1 MIPVRLK
8 IEGFL
13 SYREPVELNFSGF
26 DLACISGPNGAG
38 KSALLDAIT
47 WALFGR
53 ARKYDESV
61 INTHP
66 SVEAAEVTFDFDYE
80 GNRYRVQRT
89 NPRGKTSSVEFYIRS
104 QVSGQDP
111 RWKTLTE
118 RTLRETDRKIEKTL
132 RMDFETFT
140 NASFFLQGK
149 ADQFATARP
158 GERKRILSN
167 ILGLEVWESYRE
179 ESSRRRREIEKEVKE
194 LDGRLSEIQSELD
207 EGPER
212 KADLQALEERLDE
225 LAKQR
230 EARAKDLEN
239 VKALHTSLEEQ
250 RKLVTTL
257 KNQLE
262 NAEKAQARLEG
273 TLAERREEKTGY
285 DAVLSKAETIEKAY
299 ADWQAARQ
307 DLEAMEALAEAYR
320 QHEALRHEPLG
331 IIQAEAARLTQEKE
345 SLEARQAGLAEK
357 EGTESELN
365 AQLEKLREKIKV
377 SEEKLARREA
387 LDEEIRDLQ
396 SKQAEAKA
404 ENPRLKK
411 EMEDLRARLNYL
423 EAAEEPICPVCEQP
437 LSEAE
442 REALIREYYEEGES
456 RRDRYY
462 ANKELLDNFTENL
475 RKLGSEM
482 ADLKGVEV
490 ELREAKRQMDQ
501 LENQLEALQD
511 QQQAWE
517 ETGAPRLA
525 EVTQILV
532 EQAFAPAARSRLN
545 EIEEEM
551 TSLGYDV
558 EAHERLRQ
566 AEQAGREA
574 EADLRALEGAR
585 SALAPITREI
595 ESLETQLIEQ
605 SEAVR
610 TLADEHAEAAAKL
623 AAAEADL
630 PELNTAEEELHNIQ
644 EQENRLR
651 MSVGGARQ
659 KVAVL
664 ETLAERKDG
673 LQEERERLT
682 QRIADLKQLERAFG
696 KNGVPALLIEQAL
709 PEIEETTNDLL
720 TRLTN
725 GRMSFS
731 FVTQR
736 EFKDANREDLK
747 ETLDMI
753 ISDSVGERD
762 YEMFS
767 GGEAFRVNFSIRLAL
782 SEVLAKRAG
791 ARLQTLVIDEG
802 FGSQDVEG
810 RQRLVE
816 AINLVR
822 DDFEKIL
829 VITHLEELKESF
841 PTRIEVEK
849 TLQGSQVR
857 VV

>member
-1 MIPVRLK
+1 MIPVRLR

-13 SYREPVELNFSGF
+13 SYRQPVELDFTDF

-61 INTHP
+61 INSHP
-66 SVEAAEVTFDFDYE
+66 SVEAAEVTLDFDYE

-89 NPRGKTSSVEFYIRS
+89 NPRGKTSSVEFFIRA
-104 QVSGQDP
+104 QGQGQP
-111 RWKTLTE
+111 ARWKPLTE
-118 RTLRETDRKIEKTL
+118 RTLRETDSKIENTL
-132 RMDFETFT
+132 RLDFETFT

-167 ILGLEVWESYRE
+167 ILGLEVWETYRE
-179 ESSRRRREIEKEVKE
+179 EAARRRRETEKEVKQ
-194 LDGRLSEIQSELD
+194 LDGRLSEIQTELD
-207 EGPER
+207 EGPQR
-212 KADLQALEERLDE
+212 KADLAALEERLQE
-225 LAKQR
+225 LAAQR

-250 RKLVTTL
+250 RKLVNTL

-262 NAEKAQARLEG
+262 SASAQEERIESTLKQRQEEKA
-273 TLAERREEKTGY
+273 GY
-285 DAVLSKAETIEKAY
+285 DQVLAKASAIEQAY
-299 ADWQAARQ
+299 ADWQAARKE
-307 DLEAMEALAEAYR
+307 LEAMEEVAEAYR
-320 QHEALRHEPLG
+320 QHEALRHEPLAV
-331 IIQAEAARLTQEKE
+331 IQAEAARLTQEKE
-345 SLEARQAGLAEK
+345 NLEARQGEYQHKSDAQAALESQK
-357 EGTESELN
+357 E
-365 AQLEKLREKIKV
+365 ALREKV
-377 SEEKLARREA
+377 EMAEQNLARREA
-387 LDEEIRDLQ
+387 LDDEIRQLQ
-396 SKQAEAKA
+396 AKQAEAKA

-411 EMEDLRARLNYL
+411 EMEDLRSRLNYL
-423 EAAEEPICPVCEQP
+423 EAAQEPVCPVCEQP

-442 REALIREYYEEGES
+442 RETLIQEYYQEGES

-462 ANKELLDNFTENL
+462 ANKELLDNFEAHL
-475 RKLGSEM
+475 SKLGAEL
-482 ADLKGVEV
+482 ADLKGVEGD
-490 ELREAKRQMDQ
+490 LRQANRQLDQ
-501 LENQLEALQD
+501 IENQLAAL
-511 QQQAWE
+511 AAEKKSWE
-517 ETGAPRLA
+517 EKGAPRLA
-525 EVTQILV
+525 ELETILA
-532 EQAFAPAARSRLN
+532 EGSFAPDARARLKA
-545 EIEEEM
+545 IEKEM
-551 TSLGYDV
+551 TALGYDV
-558 EAHERLRQ
+558 QAHERLRQ
-566 AEQAGREA
+566 AEEAGREA
-574 EADLRALEGAR
+574 EAALRSLEGAR
-585 SALAPITREI
+585 AALTPISREI
-595 ESLETQLIEQ
+595 EGLEDQLIEQ
-605 SEAVR
+605 SQTLRALTEA
-610 TLADEHAEAAAKL
+610 HAEAAARL
-623 AAAEADL
+623 AAADADL
-630 PELNTAEEELHNIQ
+630 PDLTTAETQLHNVQ

-664 ETLAERKDG
+664 ETLEARQAG
-673 LQEERERLT
+673 LLEEREALT

-696 KNGVPALLIEQAL
+696 REGVPALLIEQAL
-709 PEIEETTNDLL
+709 PEIEATTNDLL

-731 FVTQR
+731 FLTQR
-736 EFKDANREDLK
+736 EYKGANREDLK
-747 ETLDMI
+747 ETLDMV

-829 VITHLEELKESF
+829 VITHLEELKEAF

>member
-13 SYREPVELNFSGF
+13 SYRQSVELDFSGF
-26 DLACISGPNGAG
+26 DLACISGANGAG

-61 INTHP
+61 INSHP

-89 NPRGKTSSVEFYIRS
+89 NPRGKTSSVEFFIRS
-104 QVSGQDP
+104 QAAESASH
-111 RWKTLTE
+111 WKPLTE
-118 RTLRETDRKIEKTL
+118 RTLRETDSKIEKTL
-132 RMDFETFT
+132 RMDYDTFT

-167 ILGLEVWESYRE
+167 ILGLEVWESYRDE
-179 ESSRRRREIEKEVKE
+179 ASRRRRDTEKEVKE
-194 LDGRLSEIQSELD
+194 LDGRLTEIQNELD
-207 EGPER
+207 EGPQRE
-212 KADLQALEERLDE
+212 ADLRALEERLGE
-225 LAKQR
+225 LAEQR
-230 EARAKDLEN
+230 QARARDLEV
-239 VKALHTSLEEQ
+239 VKALHTSVEEQ
-250 RKLVTTL
+250 HKLVNTL
-257 KNQLE
+257 KTQLE
-262 NAEKAQARLEG
+262 NARRQSERLTT
-273 TLAERREEKTGY
+273 TLAERREEKQGF
-285 DAVLSKAETIEKAY
+285 DSVLEKSKAIEGAY
-299 ADWQAARQ
+299 EAWQAARKE
-307 DLEAMEALAEAYR
+307 LEAIEEVAEAYR
-320 QHEALRHEPLG
+320 KHEALRHEPLG
-331 IIQAEAARLTQEKE
+331 SIQAEAARLAEEKKSLIAKQKELQEKIA
-345 SLEARQAGLAEK
+345 LEK
-357 EGTESELN
+357 ELQSQFEKCQAKITE
-365 AQLEKLREKIKV
+365 A
-377 SEEKLARREA
+377 EERLARRETV
-387 LDEEIRDLQ
+387 DEENRSLQ
-396 SKQAEAKA
+396 AKHAEAKA

-411 EMEDLRARLNYL
+411 EMEDLRSRLNHL
-423 EAAEEPICPVCEQP
+423 EAAKEPACPVCERP
-437 LSEAE
+437 LSEDE
-442 REALIREYYEEGES
+442 RDELIRQYYKEGES
-456 RRDRYY
+456 RRDQYY
-462 ANKELLDNFTENL
+462 ANKELLDNFEDHL
-475 RKLGSEM
+475 HRL
-482 ADLKGVEV
+482 GVEMV
-490 ELREAKRQMDQ
+490 NLKDVEAELREANRRLDQ
-501 LENQLEALQD
+501 IKNQLTQLKEE
-511 QQQAWE
+511 QQRWE
-517 ETGAPRLA
+517 QLGAPRLA
-525 EVTQILV
+525 EVTRIIA
-532 EQAFAPAARSRLN
+532 EESYATAARTRLQ
-545 EIEEEM
+545 EIEAEM
-551 TSLGYDV
+551 AELGYDV
-558 EAHERLRQ
+558 QAHEQLRQ
-566 AEQAGREA
+566 AEAAGREA
-574 EADLRALEGAR
+574 EADKRALDHAQ
-585 SALAPITREI
+585 ATLAPISREI
-595 ESLETQLIEQ
+595 ENLKAQFLDQ
-605 SEAVR
+605 SEVVS
-610 TLADEHAEAAAKL
+610 TLTEEHDEAIAKL

-630 PELNTAEEELHNIQ
+630 PELNTVEAELHNIQ

-664 ETLAERKDG
+664 ETLEARKAG
-673 LQEERERLT
+673 LQDTREELT
-682 QRIADLKQLERAFG
+682 QSIADLKQLERAFG
-696 KNGVPALLIEQAL
+696 KDGVPALLIEQAL
-709 PEIEETTNDLL
+709 PEIEETTNNLL

-731 FVTQR
+731 FLTQR
-736 EFKDANREDLK
+736 EFKDSQREDLK
-747 ETLDMI
+747 ETLDMV

-829 VITHLEELKESF
+829 VITHLEELKEAF

-849 TLQGSQVR
+849 TLQGSQVQ

>member
-1 MIPVRLK
+1 MIPVRLR

-13 SYREPVELNFSGF
+13 SYRQPVELDFSGF

-66 SVEAAEVTFDFDYE
+66 SVEAAEVTLDFDYE

-89 NPRGKTSSVEFYIRS
+89 NPRGKTSSVEFFIRS
-104 QVSGQDP
+104 QVEGQEAH
-111 RWKTLTE
+111 WKPLTE
-118 RTLRETDRKIEKTL
+118 RTLRETDSKIENTL
-132 RMDFETFT
+132 RMDFDTFT

-167 ILGLEVWESYRE
+167 ILSLEVWESYRE
-179 ESSRRRREIEKEVKE
+179 EASRRRRETEKEVKE
-194 LDGRLSEIQSELD
+194 LDGRMSEIQTELD
-207 EGPER
+207 EGPQR
-212 KADLQALEERLDE
+212 KVDLQALEERLGE
-225 LAKQR
+225 LASQR

-239 VKALHTSLEEQ
+239 VKALYTSLEEQ
-250 RKLVTTL
+250 QKLVNTL
-257 KNQLE
+257 KSQLE
-262 NAEKAQARLEG
+262 NAEAQQEKIDATLVARQ
-273 TLAERREEKTGY
+273 EEKADF
-285 DAVLSKAETIEKAY
+285 DAVLAKAEAIEQAY

-307 DLEAMEALAEAYR
+307 ELEVMEEVAEAYR

-345 SLEARQAGLAEK
+345 SLEARLVELQKQEDTQAAVQ
-357 EGTESELN
+357 S
-365 AQLEKLREKIKV
+365 QLETLRKKIHKA
-377 SEEKLARREA
+377 EENLARREA
-387 LDEEIRDLQ
+387 LDQEIRNLQ
-396 SKQAEAKA
+396 AKQAEAKA

-411 EMEDLRARLNYL
+411 EMEDLRSRLNHL
-423 EAAEEPICPVCEQP
+423 EAAEEPVCPVCEQP
-437 LSEAE
+437 LSDAE
-442 REALIREYYEEGES
+442 RAALIQDYYKEGES

-462 ANKELLDNFTENL
+462 ENKELLDNFEVHL
-475 RKLGSEM
+475 RKLGAEM
-482 ADLKGVEV
+482 ADLKGVEA
-490 ELREAKRQMDQ
+490 ELREANRQLDQ
-501 LENQLEALQD
+501 MENRLAALKMEKE
-511 QQQAWE
+511 AWE
-517 ETGAPRLA
+517 EKGAPRLV
-525 EVTQILV
+525 ELEKILV
-532 EQAFAPAARSRLN
+532 EEVFAPAARARLRD
-545 EIEEEM
+545 IEEEM
-551 TSLGYDV
+551 AALGYDV
-558 EAHERLRQ
+558 QAHERLRG
-566 AEQAGREA
+566 AEEAGREV

-585 SALAPITREI
+585 AALAPISREI
-595 ESLETQLIEQ
+595 EGLEGQLIEQ
-605 SEAVR
+605 SQAVR
-610 TLADEHAEAAAKL
+610 ALAESHDEAATKL

-630 PELNTAEEELHNIQ
+630 PDLNTAEEELHNIQ

-664 ETLAERKDG
+664 ETLEERKVAF
-673 LQEERERLT
+673 LEEREVLT

-696 KNGVPALLIEQAL
+696 KDGVPALLIEQAL

-731 FVTQR
+731 FLTQR
-736 EFKDANREDLK
+736 EFKDTSREDLK
-747 ETLDMI
+747 ETLDMV

-829 VITHLEELKESF
+829 VITHLEELKEAF